1 MESGTDGKPLN
12 RNQRAY
18 IYSRAKKQNAMHPFG
33 TELDLQ
39 KDNETWVRHSIYPTK
54 LNEEQP
60 RVIIGGK
67 DCKQPYS
74 ASLLNI
80 SAMSYG
86 SLSKNAVSA
95 LNIGAREGKFYHNTG
110 EGSISDFHLLGADIV
125 YQLGTGYFGSR
136 DEQGNFSSE
145 KFKVQANR
153 PEVKMIEIKLSQGAK
168 PGHGGVL
175 PAAKNNEEIARIRGV
190 KPHTTIVSPS
200 HHTAFSDAKGLLQF
214 VQQLRDLS
222 FGKPIGFKLCVGN
235 KAEFEEI
242 CQQMIETGIK
252 PDFITVDGAEG
263 GTGAAPIEFSDHVG
277 MPWENGLIFVSDTL
291 RKYHLKD
298 EIRIITSTKVVTGYD
313 ILKAICMG
321 ADLCNAARGMM
332 ISIGC
337 IQALKCHTNKCPT
350 GIATNRPG
358 KVRGLVVED
367 KWRRVKNYHDAA
379 IHDFNELFAA
389 TGCPDIA
396 SLNRSYIYKQVN
408 NKEISFEELY
418 PTVSMN

>member
-1 MESGTDGKPLN
+1 
-12 RNQRAY
+12 
-18 IYSRAKKQNAMHPFG
+18 
-33 TELDLQ
+33 
-39 KDNETWVRHSIYPTK
+39 
-54 LNEEQP
+54 
-60 RVIIGGK
+60 
-67 DCKQPYS
+67 
-74 ASLLNI
+74 
-80 SAMSYG
+80 
-86 SLSKNAVSA
+86 
-95 LNIGAREGKFYHNTG
+95 
-110 EGSISDFHLLGADIV
+110 
-125 YQLGTGYFGSR
+125 
-136 DEQGNFSSE
+136 
-145 KFKVQANR
+145 
-153 PEVKMIEIKLSQGAK
+153 
-168 PGHGGVL
+168 
-175 PAAKNNEEIARIRGV
+175 
-190 KPHTTIVSPS
+190 
-200 HHTAFSDAKGLLQF
+200 
-214 VQQLRDLS
+214 
-222 FGKPIGFKLCVGN
+222 LCVGN
-235 KAEFEEI
+235 KAEFEDI

-291 RKYHLKD
+291 RKYQLKD

-389 TGCPDIA
+389 TGCPNIA